1 MKRLLIILVL
11 LTTSIN
17 AQVGIG
23 TLTPDASA
31 MLDISSKT
39 KGLLTPRLTSSER
52 DDVPTPAEGLLIFNT
67 DDKCF
72 QYYDGSAWSG
82 CMNTSPPVKALVCP
96 PDASVNGYYVE
107 GDALNATNTVSV
119 TITTTGIT
127 SYSITT
133 NTVND
138 YDFAASG
145 VLDAAGTYQVILQG
159 HGTPTANQT
168 DTFTLSLDGT
178 ASSCTFDVDVLA
190 TAPIIRKNCKE
201 IYDLDGVTTNGVQTI
216 DPDGAGG
223 NDAFNCYCNMTDDGG
238 GWTLV
243 FRHDISDGLFAS
255 DAEADSYNEAS
266 PSLSTKKYSVLH
278 KIDALKS
285 ASDYEFR
292 LYYPENGKRNHWTQT
307 FDPRSGASSVRPVD
321 GYTAINVDETGNY
334 WGGLEKS
341 GSQTFLD
348 GSVNHSNW
356 WYSIGSQVYYGSNDQ
371 IPGPTTPVNIV
382 ELYIR

>member
-1 MKRLLIILVL
+1 MKKLFMILVL
-11 LTTSIN
+11 FTYTIN
-17 AQVGIG
+17 AQVGVG
-23 TLTPDASA
+23 TLSPDSSA
-31 MLDISSKT
+31 MLDVSSKT
-39 KGLLTPRLTSSER
+39 KGLLTPRLTTSER
-52 DDVPTPAEGLLIFNT
+52 DNVATPALGLLIFNT

-82 CMNTSPPVKALVCP
+82 CMNTSPPVKSLVCP
-96 PDASVNGYYVE
+96 PDAAVYGYYVE
-107 GDALNATNTVSV
+107 GEDLNSINTVSV

-133 NTVND
+133 DTVNG

-145 VLDAAGTYQVILQG
+145 VLDAAGTYQIMLQG

-168 DTFTLSLDGT
+168 DTFTLSLDGV
-178 ASSCTFDVDVLA
+178 ASACTFDVDVLA
-190 TAPIIRKNCKE
+190 TAPVVRKNCKE
-201 IYDLDGVTTNGVQTI
+201 IYDLDGVTTNGIQTI

-223 NDAFNCYCNMTDDGG
+223 NDPFNCYCNMTDDGG

-243 FRHDISDGLFAS
+243 FRHDISGGLFAS
-255 DAEADSYNEAS
+255 DAEADNFNEAS
-266 PSLSTKKYSVLH
+266 PGLSTKKYSILH
-278 KIDALKS
+278 RIDALKS

-292 LYYPENGKRNHWTQT
+292 LYYPESSVRNHWTQT
-307 FDPRSGASSVRPVD
+307 FDPRSGASSVSPVD
-321 GYTAINVDETGNY
+321 GYTAIAIDETGNY
-334 WGGLEKS
+334 WGGIEKS

-371 IPGPTTPVNIV
+371 IPGPSAVVNII